1 MDVAD
6 LKEEYD
12 HPAWLTAAGTFV
24 AYGLILGVMTVVL
37 FGLPYLI
44 FSLL

>member
-6 LKEEYD
+6 LKEEHD
-12 HPAWLTAAGTFV
+12 HPSWLTAAGTFV
-24 AYGLILGVMTVVL
+24 AYGLILGVMTLVL

>member
-1 MDVAD
+1 MDVAN

-24 AYGLILGVMTVVL
+24 AYGLILGVMTLVL
-37 FGLPYLI
+37 FGLPYLV
-44 FSLL
+44 FSSL